1 MNDEMNKETAP
12 QAAEPSKPS
21 EPSNTAKPGG
31 DYKPPIFLDLVISV
45 GAGAL
50 QVLVFE
56 PDDKDGPN
64 LDLAR
69 YSIDMLELL
78 KVKTKGNLEKD
89 EEKFLD
95 ETIHQLR
102 MKYVEVAQ
110 KSGEEAK

>member
-12 QAAEPSKPS
+12 QAEPSQPS
-21 EPSNTAKPGG
+21 STAKPDGE
-31 DYKPPIFLDLVISV
+31 YKAPIFLDLVISV

-56 PDDKDGPN
+56 AADKDGPN

-78 KVKTKGNLEKD
+78 KAKAKGNLEKD

-102 MKYVEVAQ
+102 MKYVEAA
-110 KSGEEAK
+110 KKAGEEAK

>member
-1 MNDEMNKETAP
+1 MNDEMNKDTAP
-12 QAAEPSKPS
+12 QSAEPSKPS
-21 EPSNTAKPGG
+21 NTAKPAGS
-31 DYKPPIFLDLVISV
+31 YKPPIFLDLVISV

-56 PDDKDGPN
+56 PEDKDGPN

-78 KVKTKGNLEKD
+78 KARTKGNLEKD

-102 MKYVEVAQ
+102 MKYVEVARIQ
-110 KSGEEAK
+110 GEEAQ